1 MPMPNK
7 VISERSGREPSK
19 NIKFDSSTLTWS
31 RKLSIA
37 LKNDRTLQTL
47 CQVLFYGSAPG
58 PQVLFYGSAP
68 GPRAHVAV
76 TITLI
81 SCVRAR
87 HNLPLNVEHRE

>member
-58 PQVLFYGSAP
+58 P
-68 GPRAHVAV
+68 RAHVAV